1 MKSNKMFKFAL
12 SNLLIEMKRHT
23 LLSLITAGAIGAF
36 TFMPMQAERLVLLHT
51 NDTHSQIDPDDQDGL
66 GGIARRKVLIDSV
79 RNAEKN
85 VLLIDAGDAV
95 QGTLY
100 FNLFGGEVEQK
111 AMNALGYD
119 LRILGNH
126 EFDNGADSLAKVM
139 KLADAELLATNYD
152 MSKSPLGPL
161 FHKYATRKFGSKK
174 VGFIGVNLNPKGMI
188 AEGNYDNVVYKDALE
203 AANAAAWWLKN
214 VDTCD
219 VVVAITHIG
228 YKPSVP
234 PGDSYL
240 ARNSRNID
248 VIIGGHSH
256 DLITPDR
263 KDKPCYVPNLDGKEV
278 LVTQEGKA
286 GKYLG
291 EVDIDLDNL
300 ATDYKVHK
308 VDGRLDSRLD
318 SAIAELIAPY
328 RAGVDSL
335 MALPVGRLGRELPR
349 DSQVILNWGSDMV
362 NEIARKMDS
371 SVDFTI
377 LNRGGLRRG
386 LPKGTITEGQ
396 IKTLMPFNNRIKI
409 IDIKGSELLPAFRQM
424 AKIGGN
430 GVSKGVV
437 VKYEKP
443 ENEGEM
449 PEIESV
455 TVDGKWLDPDKTYRV
470 ATIDYLAG
478 GGDYMPTLANH
489 TDVATSKK
497 VLYDD
502 VLDYIRSLK
511 NKKMNPTGEDRFIVV
526 ED

>member
-1 MKSNKMFKFAL
+1 
-12 SNLLIEMKRHT
+12 MKRHT
-23 LLSLITAGAIGAF
+23 LLSLIGAGVISAF
-36 TFMPMQAERLVLLHT
+36 AVFPVQAERLVILHT

-66 GGIARRKVLIDSV
+66 GGIARRKVLVDSV
-79 RNAEKN
+79 RKAEKN
-85 VLLIDAGDAV
+85 VMLIDAGDAV

-111 AMNALGYD
+111 AMNLVGYD

-126 EFDNGADSLAKVM
+126 EFDNGVDSLAKVL
-139 KLADAELLATNYD
+139 KFADTEFLATNYD
-152 MSKSPLGPL
+152 LSKSPLAPM
-161 FHKYATRKFGSKK
+161 FKKYAIREFDGHKI
-174 VGFIGVNLNPKGMI
+174 GFIGINLDPKGMI
-188 AEGNYDNVVYKDALE
+188 AEGNYDNVVYKDAAE

-214 VDTCD
+214 VDGCD
-219 VVVAITHIG
+219 MVVAITHIG
-228 YKPSVP
+228 YEPSVP
-234 PGDSYL
+234 PGDLYL
-240 ARNSRNID
+240 GKNSRNID

-256 DLITPDR
+256 DLILPDR
-263 KDKPCYVPNLDGKEV
+263 GAKSNRVTNLDGKDV

-286 GKYLG
+286 GKHLG
-291 EVDIDLDNL
+291 QIDIDLDKL
-300 ATDYKVHK
+300 TADYKVYK
-308 VDGRLDSRLD
+308 VDKRLDGRLDPMM
-318 SAIAELIAPY
+318 AEFIAPY

-335 MALPVGRLGRELPR
+335 MAVPVGRTGRELPR
-349 DSQVILNWGSDMV
+349 DSQVILNWGTDLV
-362 NEIARKMDS
+362 NDIAKGMDPA
-371 SVDFTI
+371 VDFTI

-396 IKTLMPFNNRIKI
+396 IKTLMPFNNRIVI

-430 GVSKGVV
+430 GVSKGVI
-437 VKYEKP
+437 VKYEKADDA
-443 ENEGEM
+443 GEM

-455 TVDGKWLDPDKTYRV
+455 TVDGEWLNPDKTYRV

-489 TDVATSKK
+489 VGVKKSDK
-497 VLYDD
+497 VLYND

-511 NKKMNPTGEDRFIVV
+511 NKKMNPTGEDRFIEV